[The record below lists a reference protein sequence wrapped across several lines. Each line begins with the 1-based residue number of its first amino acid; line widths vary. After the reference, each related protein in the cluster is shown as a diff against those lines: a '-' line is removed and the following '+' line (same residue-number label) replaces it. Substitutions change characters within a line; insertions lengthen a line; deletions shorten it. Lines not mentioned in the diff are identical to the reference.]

1 MAETGPGRSELRW
14 HAQCIRTVG
23 GLTADW
29 ALVHQPSLAT
39 RLFHALT
46 KFLSVHSEE
55 DYQEVERK
63 APPTQWGFIS
73 VGGFLGTR
81 GSRDPEDDR
90 SRGGSLGGDDRSVIG
105 GMGGSTSGASGLLEG
120 ARARRERL
128 MEERRKLSELQQAAF
143 EVG

>member
-1 MAETGPGRSELRW
+1 MAETCPGRSELRW

-55 DYQEVERK
+55 DHQEVERK
-63 APPTQWGFIS
+63 APPTQWGFIN
-73 VGGFLGTR
+73 VGGFLGTG
-81 GSRDPEDDR
+81 GSRDTEDDR
-90 SRGGSLGGDDRSVIG
+90 SRGGSLGGDDRSVLG
-105 GMGGSTSGASGLLEG
+105 GMGSTSGASGLVEG

-128 MEERRKLSELQQAAF
+128 LEERRKLAELKHAAF